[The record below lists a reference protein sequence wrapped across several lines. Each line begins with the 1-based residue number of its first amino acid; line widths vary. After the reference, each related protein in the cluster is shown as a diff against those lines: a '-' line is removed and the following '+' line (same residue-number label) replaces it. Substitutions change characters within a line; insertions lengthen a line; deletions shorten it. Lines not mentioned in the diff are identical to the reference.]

1 VRSGARTLPAARAIG
16 VSRLGV
22 PASRGKEATVTGAVR
37 VAIRSDEDIVV
48 ARERVRELA
57 QPLGFTQVE
66 ITMIATAI
74 SELARNI
81 VMYAGRGEIELGVEK
96 PGNGRQAIVVIAR
109 DEGPGIDDVDAALRV
124 GYSTSGQLGI
134 GLPGV
139 RRLMDDF
146 RLESARGKGTVVI
159 ARKWHTGM
167 QARPS
172 DLQGA

>member
-1 VRSGARTLPAARAIG
+1 M
-16 VSRLGV
+16 
-22 PASRGKEATVTGAVR
+22 TGAVR
-37 VAIRSDEDIVV
+37 VAIRSDEDIVA
-48 ARERVRELA
+48 ARLRVRELA
-57 QPLGFTQVE
+57 QPLGFTLVE

-81 VMYAGRGEIELGVEK
+81 VMYAGRGEIELGAEETA
-96 PGNGRQAIVVIAR
+96 NGRRAIVVIAR
-109 DEGPGIDDVDAALRV
+109 DEGPGIHDVDAAMRV

-146 RLESARGKGTVVI
+146 RLESAPGKGTVVT
-159 ARKWHTGM
+159 ARKWHTGP

-172 DLQGA
+172 GLQGA